1 MATHLPRLEE
11 EDHDPCSHPPQT
23 IAGEE
28 EDVVKVTQV
37 DTDLGVGQRSWG
49 EDNSGWLMGSIFLRS
64 FKD

>member
-1 MATHLPRLEE
+1 
-11 EDHDPCSHPPQT
+11 
-23 IAGEE
+23 
-28 EDVVKVTQV
+28 VVKVTQV